1 MAVVKTAISIDRE
14 LFDAGERMAR
24 DLNVTRSEL
33 YARALSSLLKQQ
45 RRQAIKEQINA
56 VEAALTAEERA
67 EEDAITEGLRR
78 MTSETLRL
86 AAERGDIW

>member
-14 LFDAGERMAR
+14 LFDAGERKAR
-24 DLNVTRSEL
+24 ELNVTRSEL
-33 YARALSSLLKQQ
+33 YARALRGLLKQQ

-56 VEAALTAEERA
+56 VEAAFSAEERA
-67 EEDAITEGLRR
+67 EEDAVTEGLRR

-86 AAERGDIW
+86 AAERGDAW